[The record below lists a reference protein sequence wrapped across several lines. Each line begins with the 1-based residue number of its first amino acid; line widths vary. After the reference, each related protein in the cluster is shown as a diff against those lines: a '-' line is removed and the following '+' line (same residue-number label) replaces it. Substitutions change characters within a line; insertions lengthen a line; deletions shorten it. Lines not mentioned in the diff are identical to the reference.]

1 MAFWTE
7 VTADTKDPKRQFRFT
22 LQITGFGAG
31 LIWFVKKINKPSF
44 TISETPHKYL
54 NHTFYYPGKLEWNT
68 VTATL
73 VDPVDPDVAATLS
86 DLVQLSGYKPP
97 GTPNETSTMS
107 KGKSVG
113 ALQDVVITQIDGNGA
128 FVERWTLRTAFIKD
142 LKYGDLDYDGD
153 DMTMVDVEFRY
164 DFAVCETSIGS
175 NVGGGQRFFSV
186 DGT

>member
-7 VTADTKDPKRQFRFT
+7 VTSDTKDPKRQFRFT
-22 LQITGFGAG
+22 LQITDFGTG
-31 LIWFVKKINKPSF
+31 LIWFAKKINKPSF

-73 VDPVDPDVAATLS
+73 VDPVDPDVAATIS

-97 GTPNETSTMS
+97 GTPNDTSTMS

-113 ALQDVVITQIDGNGA
+113 SLQDVVITQIDGNGA
-128 FVERWTLRTAFIKD
+128 FVERWTLRNAWIKD
-142 LKYGDLDYDGD
+142 IKYGDLDYDGD
-153 DMTMVDVEFRY
+153 DMTMVDIELRY
-164 DFAVCETSIGS
+164 DWAVCETSIGS
-175 NVGGGQRFFSV
+175 TVGGGQRFFSV